1 MRSMPVDSS
10 ATGRKSSG
18 PALAACTAAGG
29 VVILTGMPI
38 TDLLGDPPQITRPTI
53 ERGAIYPYGVSG
65 FGGAALVDLDEYLPD
80 LTWPFS
86 VRVFGEMI
94 NDAQVDSLYTGLM
107 WPIRQFRWSLKQ
119 GDADPTVTQQIAD
132 DLGLPT
138 FLGDGKDSVPPP
150 RRPRTFSHAHHLT
163 DSLRAPLY
171 GHYYFELVGS
181 IRDGLW
187 RLDRVA
193 PRPPRTI
200 NMIKVTEHGDMTS
213 IQQNL
218 SIMDQPIP
226 ASSLALY
233 VWDREGA
240 NWFGRS
246 LMRSLYGPWRLKQ
259 RLLNV
264 DRMKHER
271 NSMGVPIVTAQKGAT
286 KGDLAKAEELA
297 SAYRAGDAAGGAL
310 PDGVSLALQGVQGA
324 TSSPLESVKYY
335 DEVMARRMF
344 QMISMLGSTATGNRA
359 LGDAFR
365 DLLDNAL
372 RTIADWYVDT
382 TQTEIIEKWVDWNV
396 GPGAPA
402 PHLIY
407 DAQPEMSMETLS
419 TVVKDGVIQPDD
431 ALEAWVRDTHHLP
444 PRTQSRAAQK
454 QAEAPAPP
462 PIVAPPAGPTG
473 PPAIAP
479 AIAASAGQPL
489 IGRDGKPVLT
499 ATGEPVLIGV
509 DGRAFSRAEQH
520 G

>member
-1 MRSMPVDSS
+1 MHPDERASYPARMPTS
-10 ATGRKSSG
+10 
-18 PALAACTAAGG
+18 
-29 VVILTGMPI
+29 
-38 TDLLGDPPQITRPTI
+38 DLLGDPPQIIKPTV

-65 FGGAALVDLDEYLPD
+65 FGGAMLVDLDEYLPD

-86 VRVFGEMI
+86 VRIFSEML

-119 GDADPTVTQQIAD
+119 GDADPVATQQIAD
-132 DLGLPT
+132 DLGLPVY
-138 FLGDGKDSVPPP
+138 LGTGRDATPPP
-150 RRPRTFSHAHHLT
+150 RRQRTFNHAQHLT
-163 DSLRAPLY
+163 DALRGPVY
-171 GHYYFELVGS
+171 GHYYFELVGE
-181 IRDGLW
+181 IRDGRW
-187 RLDRVA
+187 RLVHVA
-193 PRPPRTI
+193 PRPPKTI

-218 SIMDQPIP
+218 SIMDQAIP

-246 LMRSLYGPWRLKQ
+246 LLRSLYGPWRLKQ

-271 NSMGVPIVTAQKGAT
+271 NSMGVPIVTTQVGAT
-286 KGDLAKAEELA
+286 KGDMAKANELA
-297 SAYRAGDAAGGAL
+297 AAYRAGDAAGGAM
-310 PDGVSLALQGVQGA
+310 PAGTSLALQGVQGS
-324 TSSPLESVKYY
+324 TSTPLDSVKYY
-335 DEVMARRMF
+335 DEAMARRMF

-372 RTIADWYVDT
+372 RTIADWYVTT
-382 TQTEIIEKWVDWNV
+382 TQTEIIEKWVDWNL
-396 GPGAPA
+396 GDGQPA
-402 PHLIY
+402 PHLVY
-407 DAQPEMSMETLS
+407 DMQPDLSMELLS
-419 TVVKDGVIQPDD
+419 TMVKDGVIQPDD
-431 ALEAWVRDTHHLP
+431 TLENYVRDTHHLP
-444 PRTQSRAAQK
+444 PRTQTRAAQK
-454 QAEAPAPP
+454 AAEAPTPAP
-462 PIVAPPAGPTG
+462 IIAPTG
-473 PPAIAP
+473 PPTAVP
-479 AIAASAGQPL
+479 AIAASSGTAL
-489 IGRDGKPVLT
+489 IGRDGRPVLT